1 LHERGGTVLK
11 RLNLESEVAAKLAKL
26 GAGSGRLE
34 KKAPPVYLSTGIP
47 EVDKLA
53 GGIPRG
59 AITLVLGPPSS
70 GRTTLTHSTLAEAT
84 SAGGVCALVDA
95 TDAFHPAS
103 AQGAGVDLDRLLWVR
118 CGGNV
123 AHAITAAEMILQS
136 GGFGLV
142 VLDLADIVGR
152 KQSLIPDS
160 AWFRYRRAV
169 ENTQTA
175 LLAIGSQTLSASCAT
190 LVLEMELGKPR
201 CGGKEGAPPIAA
213 PLLGLELTIKKRKP
227 FPPAKAQKI
236 VTSLGHDI
244 TE

>member
-1 LHERGGTVLK
+1 MK
-11 RLNLESEVAAKLAKL
+11 RLNLDSEVEAKLAKL

-34 KKAPPVYLSTGIP
+34 KKAPPVYLSSGIP

-70 GRTTLTHSTLAEAT
+70 GRTTLMHSTLAEA
-84 SAGGVCALVDA
+84 SSGGEVCALVDA

-103 AQGAGVDLDRLLWVR
+103 AKGAGVDLDRLLWVR

-123 AHAITAAEMILQS
+123 AHAITASEIILQS

-169 ENTQTA
+169 ENTPTA
-175 LLAIGSQTLSASCAT
+175 LLAIGPQTLSASCAA
-190 LVLEMELGKPR
+190 LVLEMEPGKPR
-201 CGGKEGAPPIAA
+201 WAGREGAFPIAS
-213 PLLGLELTIKKRKP
+213 PLLGLEITVRKRKP
-227 FPPAKAQKI
+227 VPSGKTPRI
-236 VTSLGHDI
+236 TTSLTHDI
-244 TE
+244 PE